1 MLSAAV
7 RAENY
12 SDFGNTLNGKV
23 AGRLALSENLAVR
36 GSFSTGFR
44 APSLAQMY
52 FNSTFTNFVSGQ
64 AVDVKLANNS
74 DALTTALGIPKLKQE
89 TAQNISLGLTATP
102 AKGLSVTL
110 DGYQVTVADRVVLT
124 GGFDDADD
132 IAGPFLQAEN
142 VSFAQFFTN
151 AVNTQT
157 RGLDL
162 VVSYAKNLKNAQRIN
177 LSAALNV
184 NQMEIT
190 DIYTNELLTGKE
202 DSYFGRREQ
211 LFLLASAPPMKGV
224 ASIDYHKSKFSAS
237 LRGTYFAGITLEDWV
252 GSDDVYDPRV
262 TLDLSLSYALSD
274 ALRATLGVSNLT
286 DALPTLQDSETE
298 GGGLYDPVQMGSM
311 GRYFFARASYRF

>member
-1 MLSAAV
+1 VSGAF
-7 RAENY
+7 RFENY
-12 SDFGNTLNGKV
+12 SDFGPTANGKL
-23 AGRLALSENLAVR
+23 AARLALSENLAVR

-74 DALTTALGIPKLKQE
+74 DALTTALGIPALKQE
-89 TAQNISLGLTATP
+89 TAQNFSLGLTANSS
-102 AKGLSVTL
+102 KGLSITL
-110 DGYQVTVADRVVLT
+110 DGYQVSVADRVVLT

-151 AVNTQT
+151 AVNTKTQ
-157 RGLDL
+157 GVDL
-162 VVSYAKNLKNAQRIN
+162 VLSYSKNLSGAQRI
-177 LSAALNV
+177 STGAALNV
-184 NQMEIT
+184 NRMEIT
-190 DIYTNELLTGKE
+190 DIYTNALLTGKE

-211 LFLLASAPPMKGV
+211 LFLLASAPPMKGIANV
-224 ASIDYHKSKFSAS
+224 DYVNGKFAGS
-237 LRGTYFAGITLEDWV
+237 LRATYFAGITLEDWV
-252 GSDDVYDPRV
+252 GADDVYDPRV
-262 TLDLSLSYALSD
+262 TLDLSLSYSLTD
-274 ALRATLGVSNLT
+274 DLRATLGVSNLT

-298 GGGLYDPVQMGSM
+298 GGGLYDPVQMGSL